1 MDVARSSTRGAEGRS
16 RPGPGSP
23 AENHREESAEL
34 AEVRAQLRELQQT
47 IEAIRTGGVDS
58 LIVGP
63 PGQEQVYALATADR
77 SYRLI
82 VEAMNEGAA
91 TVSARGVILD
101 ANPRLGS
108 MTGRNASELIGTP
121 VLDLIPAAHR
131 PAFARLLDVGAGD
144 STRGEVDLTG
154 SGGTTVPVLLAV
166 SGFDLDGML
175 LRCLVLTDLTAQHA
189 AEAQAASAHQALR
202 EQNSFLEQAQ
212 ESVGLGWWVLD
223 PDQEH
228 MITWS
233 PQAHRIYGLDSAQ
246 FDGRTE
252 TLASLV
258 HPDDL
263 PMVSAAIAAALAG
276 GPPYQ
281 AEYRIIRP
289 DGSLRWVLQAAV
301 VERDDAGAPGR
312 MLGICQDIT
321 DRKRIEDEIR
331 ASAAYN
337 RSLIDASLNP
347 MFTIGR
353 DGAISDVNAATER
366 ATGYGRAELV
376 GTGFRDYFTE
386 PDLAQAGYELAFAEG
401 SAGDSPLQLRHRDG
415 HIVPV
420 LLNAAVYRDQA
431 GHVLGVLA
439 TARDIT
445 ETERLQA
452 ALRASEERLRVLFDN
467 TPIGIGELALSGD
480 LVRINRSFCQF
491 IGYTAD
497 EVLSMR
503 LIEDLIY
510 PDDDEADPA
519 IRQHLQLEEIDSYAA
534 VRRFVR
540 KGGAIV
546 WGEVQRSLVRDPDGS
561 PLLYVA
567 TVRDITAQREAEAEV
582 SVLTA
587 ELEARVEQRTAE
599 LERSNR
605 NLKAFTYSVAHDLR
619 TPLRGLSGFSQALI
633 EDYGELL
640 GEAGRGYAERI
651 QAASDRMGTII
662 DDLLRLAQVSRADM
676 TLVPVDLSA
685 EVAAIADGLRS
696 RDPGRRVSF
705 AIQDSV
711 WVTADRI
718 LIRVVLENLVENAWK
733 FTARRDDA
741 TIEFGATTDDKA
753 TVCCYVRDNGVGF
766 DPAYADKLFQPFQ
779 RLHTAREFTA
789 TGTGIG
795 LVSVQRIIER
805 HGGRTWAQ
813 GAVDG
818 GATFHF
824 TIGAKDTP

>member
-1 MDVARSSTRGAEGRS
+1 MARSARRAADRS
-16 RPGPGSP
+16 RPATGSP
-23 AENHREESAEL
+23 AGDHTEESAEL

-63 PGQEQVYALATADR
+63 PGHEQVYALATADR

-82 VEAMNEGAA
+82 VEAMHEGAA
-91 TVSARGVILD
+91 TVSTGGVILD

-108 MTGRNASELIGTP
+108 MTGQNAAELIGTP
-121 VLDLIPAAHR
+121 MLDLIVAAHR
-131 PAFARLLDVGAGD
+131 PAFARLLEVGAGD
-144 STRGEVDLTG
+144 SARGEVDLTG

-175 LRCLVLTDLTAQHA
+175 LRCLVLTDLTTQRA
-189 AEAQAASAHQALR
+189 AEAQAAKSHQALR

-233 PQAHRIYGLDSAQ
+233 PQAHRIYGLDPAQ
-246 FDGRTE
+246 FDGRAE
-252 TLASLV
+252 TLARLV

-276 GPPYQ
+276 GPPYR
-281 AEYRIIRP
+281 AEHRIIRP

-337 RSLIDASLNP
+337 RSLVDANLNP

-353 DGAISDVNAATER
+353 DGAINDLNAATER
-366 ATGYGRAELV
+366 VTGFGRAELL

-386 PDLAQAGYELAFAEG
+386 PDLAQVGYELAFADG
-401 SAGDSPLQLRHRDG
+401 SARDYPLQLRHRDG
-415 HIVPV
+415 HIVSV
-420 LLNAAVYRDQA
+420 LLNAAVYRDQS

-439 TARDIT
+439 AARDIT

-467 TPIGIGELALSGD
+467 IPIGIGELALSGE

-491 IGYTAD
+491 VGYTAD
-497 EVLSMR
+497 EVLSMQS
-503 LIEDLIY
+503 IEDLIH
-510 PDDDEADPA
+510 PDDIETDPA
-519 IRQHLQLEEIDSYAA
+519 IRQRLLAGEIDRYAA

-540 KGGAIV
+540 KGGGIV

-561 PLLYVA
+561 PLVYVG

-582 SVLTA
+582 RVLTA
-587 ELEARVEQRTAE
+587 SSTGVKQRTAE
-599 LERSNR
+599 LERSNK
-605 NLKAFTYSVAHDLR
+605 NLQAFTYSVAHDLS
-619 TPLRGLSGFSQALI
+619 TPLRGLNGFSQMLL
-633 EDYGELL
+633 EEYGELL
-640 GEAGRGYAERI
+640 GETGRGYAVRI
-651 QAASDRMGTII
+651 QTASERMAAVI
-662 DDLLRLAQVSRADM
+662 DDLLLLSQVSRADLN
-676 TLVPVDLSA
+676 LVPVDLSA
-685 EVAAIADGLRS
+685 EVAAIARRIVIRNPGGGSASPS
-696 RDPGRRVSF
+696 R
-705 AIQDSV
+705 
-711 WVTADRI
+711 TAS
-718 LIRVVLENLVENAWK
+718 
-733 FTARRDDA
+733 
-741 TIEFGATTDDKA
+741 G
-753 TVCCYVRDNGVGF
+753 
-766 DPAYADKLFQPFQ
+766 
-779 RLHTAREFTA
+779 
-789 TGTGIG
+789 
-795 LVSVQRIIER
+795 
-805 HGGRTWAQ
+805 
-813 GAVDG
+813 
-818 GATFHF
+818 
-824 TIGAKDTP
+824 